1 MVFHSYDIFDT
12 LITRCTDSPNG
23 VFAIVQR
30 MLQDE
35 TIDEDGIFREFYH
48 SRTWNCFV
56 NNYVAIRSDAE
67 KRTKEIA
74 FCEGREDVSII
85 DIYEEIKRCESID
98 PETMRKT
105 MDVEI
110 RVERSCV
117 VPIYENIERIKEDID
132 KGIKVVLISDM
143 YLGEPVLRT
152 ILTEVDEVF
161 RNVPIYVS
169 CDYNMTKL
177 SGTLYR
183 LVRRRE
189 NVLYSEWKH
198 IGDNIVS
205 DDTIPQILGIKTE
218 RISEQHKTPR
228 LRFYQKNL
236 DSNKAEIQL
245 MMGALKTI
253 QFKNDIEI
261 IGAEIAGPVVF
272 SFVRWVIDTCIE
284 RGARNIYFVARDGY
298 ILKKVGDI
306 IISTEHLSIK
316 THYLYSSRRAFQVNE
331 EKSKKLLLDYV
342 KQEMDVTDM
351 QPVFVDVR
359 GTGNTV
365 NTLFELLRSE
375 YGIDP
380 IACYHTM
387 YSSIQNNYGEFL
399 SYTHG
404 DFGDAVEVFC
414 RAPEGECLYYKKDNA
429 NRIIPVIDESIGQ
442 WGMTG
447 INDFNSGIIRFAEL
461 YENILNR
468 LCIRHTDRDMHNKA
482 IYYYMNIKDEIL
494 DDYTGDFPFDIDVN
508 GKVVGFAEKISAEDA
523 KKECLYGDEP
533 DYRSRFPA
541 VSYLRSSSKVKNII
555 KKYNSL
561 SYRLSNEEKDRFEYG
576 LKNIDKKKKRIII
589 YGAGTLGI
597 IVFRAVECST
607 DYDFVAWTDTNYKSK
622 KNDLIISPKEA
633 LMKSHNLL
641 VIAISNK
648 KWKELIR
655 DLLIEAGEKEIMF
668 ADELLIDKA
677 QK

>member
-30 MLQDE
+30 ILQDE

-331 EKSKKLLLDYV
+331 DKSKKLLLDYV

-351 QPVFVDVR
+351 QPIFVDVR
-359 GTGNTV
+359 GTGYTV

-375 YGIDP
+375 YGIHP
-380 IACYHTM
+380 VACYHTM
-387 YSSIQNNYGEFL
+387 YSSIQKSYGDFL

-414 RAPEGECLYYKKDNA
+414 RAPEGECLYYKKDNCDKV
-429 NRIIPVIDESIGQ
+429 IPVTDESVSK
-442 WGMTG
+442 WEMTG
-447 INDFNSGIIRFAEL
+447 VNDFNRGIVRFVDC
-461 YENILNR
+461 YESVLNR
-468 LCIRHTDRDMHNKA
+468 LCIRHVDREMHNKA
-482 IYYYMNIKDEIL
+482 IYYYMNIKDKIL
-494 DDYTGDFPFDIDVN
+494 DDYTGDFPFDIDEK
-508 GKVVGFAEKISAEDA
+508 GDIDGFAEKISAEDA
-523 KKECLYGDEP
+523 VKDYLYGIAP
-533 DYRSRFPA
+533 DYRSRFFS
-541 VSYLRSSSKVKNII
+541 VSYLRSSSKVKSII
-555 KKYNSL
+555 KKYNSFSYKL
-561 SYRLSNEEKDRFEYG
+561 SYEEMEKYKYT
-576 LKNIDKKKKRIII
+576 LKKIDKKIKRIII
-589 YGAGTLGI
+589 YGAGKLGI
-597 IVFRAVECST
+597 KVFRAVECSD
-607 DYDFVAWTDTNYKSK
+607 DYAFVAWTDTNYKSK

-633 LMKSHNLL
+633 LKKPHDLL
-641 VIAISNK
+641 VIAIGNK
-648 KWKELIR
+648 KWKELIF
-655 DLLIEAGEKEIMF
+655 DLLREAGEKEIKF
-668 ADELLIDKA
+668 ADDLLIDKM
-677 QK
+677 